1 MPVKLSHIAKK
12 TATVTLCFDE
22 QQTDENSLNIEYYPN
37 LLTDEL
43 VLGWQEAKNNGEEDL
58 AEYARANNEQI
69 LSLIKSWDLLEDDG
83 KTTIPLTPEAMLKVS
98 YVIKAQIMQ
107 AIMEEMANPETT
119 ASRVKRS

>member
-12 TATVTLCFDE
+12 TATITLCFDE

-43 VLGWQEAKNNGEEDL
+43 VLGWQEAKAKGEEDL
-58 AEYARANNEQI
+58 AEYAKANNEQI

-83 KTTIPLTPEAMLKVS
+83 ETTIPLTPASMLKVS

-107 AIMEEMANPETT
+107 AIMEEMNNPEAQ
-119 ASRVKRS
+119 ASRIRKS